1 MSELLDADARERI
14 RTDTSST
21 LFVEAGAGS
30 GKTHALVE
38 RVITLVLRDGVLLST
53 IAAVTFTE
61 KAGAELRDRLR
72 VEFEKARKGPA
83 RAAADA
89 ALDDLDSASIGTLH
103 SFAQQILLAHP
114 IEAGLPPLI
123 DVLDE
128 VGSSVAFEERWSEL
142 QQQLLDDDSIAEPLL
157 LAMAVGVELKHLRSL
172 ARLFG
177 NDWDLISDRVLVDP
191 SELVAMPD
199 LSGLIAAAG
208 KIGSTMADCL
218 DTDDRMLAKVRQIHN
233 LGLTLE
239 AATDQETQLAHLQA
253 LRSLKVG
260 RIGRKENWPDIVK
273 LRADCSEVV
282 DVAGSLVELLLDACL
297 RHLSHWL
304 AVRVLESAELRRA
317 EGRLEFHDLL
327 VLARDLLRREPAV
340 RSALQERYRHLLL
353 DEFQDTDPIQIEL
366 AVRIAGGADAD
377 APDWRDIEIPDGS
390 LFVVGDPKQSI
401 YRFRRANI
409 ATYLTA
415 QDLLGDTVTLTTNF
429 RTVPDVLAWINTVFS
444 TLITPEP
451 AAQPTY
457 HPLTPHRPPA
467 DVAPSLTA
475 VADEPTHTAPS
486 PDLSTSPD
494 HTTPVSG
501 DQLSFLDFTDEPAD
515 STDEPDDS
523 ADPPAETTHLASVT
537 PLRRHLSSVP
547 TLSDATTDPADPA
560 AAPRSTAAAPRGTG
574 DAPRSTGDAPG
585 GPAVTILGAEP
596 HDDLPRAQASVLRE
610 REAAD
615 VAAVIDQALSDN
627 WQVYD
632 EKTESWRP
640 AGAGDIAVLVPARTS
655 LPFLEEALDRA
666 DIPYRAEASSL
677 VYQTA
682 EVRDLL
688 ACARALGDPSDQL
701 ALVTALRSPLFGCGD
716 DDLFTWKRS
725 GGSFNLTAPVP
736 DALLT
741 HPVGEAMEWLR
752 RTYYASRW
760 LTPSEVLAKIVADRR
775 MLEVAATG
783 PRARDAWRRVR
794 FVVDQARAWSEV
806 EHGGLRSYLAWA
818 AHQGEE
824 ASRVAEAILPET
836 DADAVRVMT
845 IHAAKGLEFPI
856 VILSGMTAAPNRQRG
871 VQVIW
876 PTDGGYAVKL
886 KSSVQTE
893 DFDLVQPVDE
903 QMDDFERRR
912 LLYVATTRARDHLVI
927 SLHRSGTR
935 RHSSNAE
942 LFASAEAATA
952 ADPTLFTGPQ
962 ITAPTST
969 AAHAEQVRP
978 PINRQEWEARITDAR
993 QASRKRSAQSA
1004 SGLEGTGPD
1013 VALHAADPGAAKAA
1027 RDVELPPWSKGR
1039 YGTAIGR
1046 AVHGVL
1052 QVVDLATGAG
1062 LEAAVAAQ
1070 CLAEGVVEYA
1080 DVVTA
1085 LVRSA
1090 LSSEV
1095 VQRAAAREH
1104 WRESYVGTL
1113 QPDGTVLE
1121 GFVDLIYRE
1130 DDGTLIIV
1138 DYKTDAIP
1146 AEALDARIAHYA
1158 PQLHTYTD
1166 LLPNTG
1172 RPVLLFLAPTTAHAH
1187 QL

>member
-1 MSELLDADARERI
+1 
-14 RTDTSST
+14 
-21 LFVEAGAGS
+21 
-30 GKTHALVE
+30 
-38 RVITLVLRDGVLLST
+38 
-53 IAAVTFTE
+53 
-61 KAGAELRDRLR
+61 
-72 VEFEKARKGPA
+72 
-83 RAAADA
+83 
-89 ALDDLDSASIGTLH
+89 
-103 SFAQQILLAHP
+103 
-114 IEAGLPPLI
+114 
-123 DVLDE
+123 
-128 VGSSVAFEERWSEL
+128 
-142 QQQLLDDDSIAEPLL
+142 
-157 LAMAVGVELKHLRSL
+157 
-172 ARLFG
+172 
-177 NDWDLISDRVLVDP
+177 
-191 SELVAMPD
+191 
-199 LSGLIAAAG
+199 
-208 KIGSTMADCL
+208 
-218 DTDDRMLAKVRQIHN
+218 
-233 LGLTLE
+233 
-239 AATDQETQLAHLQA
+239 
-253 LRSLKVG
+253 
-260 RIGRKENWPDIVK
+260 
-273 LRADCSEVV
+273 
-282 DVAGSLVELLLDACL
+282 
-297 RHLSHWL
+297 
-304 AVRVLESAELRRA
+304 
-317 EGRLEFHDLL
+317 
-327 VLARDLLRREPAV
+327 
-340 RSALQERYRHLLL
+340 
-353 DEFQDTDPIQIEL
+353 
-366 AVRIAGGADAD
+366 
-377 APDWRDIEIPDGS
+377 
-390 LFVVGDPKQSI
+390 
-401 YRFRRANI
+401 
-409 ATYLTA
+409 
-415 QDLLGDTVTLTTNF
+415 
-429 RTVPDVLAWINTVFS
+429 
-444 TLITPEP
+444 
-451 AAQPTY
+451 
-457 HPLTPHRPPA
+457 
-467 DVAPSLTA
+467 
-475 VADEPTHTAPS
+475 
-486 PDLSTSPD
+486 
-494 HTTPVSG
+494 
-501 DQLSFLDFTDEPAD
+501 
-515 STDEPDDS
+515 
-523 ADPPAETTHLASVT
+523 
-537 PLRRHLSSVP
+537 
-547 TLSDATTDPADPA
+547 
-560 AAPRSTAAAPRGTG
+560 
-574 DAPRSTGDAPG
+574 
-585 GPAVTILGAEP
+585 VTILGAEP
-596 HDDLPRAQASVLRE
+596 HDDLPRAQASILRE
-610 REAAD
+610 LEAAD
-615 VAAVIDQALSDN
+615 VAAVIDQALN
-627 WQVYD
+627 NGWQVYD
-632 EKTESWRP
+632 EKAESWRP

-760 LTPSEVLAKIVADRR
+760 LTPSEVLAKIVSDRR

-783 PRARDAWRRVR
+783 PRARDAWRRIR

-871 VQVIW
+871 VQVLW

-942 LFASAEAATA
+942 LFASADAATA
-952 ADPTLFTGPQ
+952 AAPTLFTGPAV
-962 ITAPTST
+962 TASSST
-969 AAHAEQVRP
+969 ADHPEPVRP
-978 PINRQEWEARITDAR
+978 PVNRQEWEARITDAR

-1013 VALHAADPGAAKAA
+1013 VALHASDPGAAKAA

-1062 LEAAVAAQ
+1062 LDAAVSAQ

-1090 LSSEV
+1090 LASEV

-1130 DDGTLIIV
+1130 DDETLIIV